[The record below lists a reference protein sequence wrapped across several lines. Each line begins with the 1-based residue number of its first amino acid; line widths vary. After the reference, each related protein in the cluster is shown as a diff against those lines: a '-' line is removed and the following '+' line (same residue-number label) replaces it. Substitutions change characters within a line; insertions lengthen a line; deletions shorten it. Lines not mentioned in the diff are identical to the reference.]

1 MKTMKIYFVLIFLLL
16 FGNRSYSQTTIYCND
31 EYVKSITDFKETD
44 LYFHHMWYLCDL
56 YFWTY
61 LSFPTTPEDL
71 FFHSTDTQL
80 SGDFFDWVHKNISYF
95 DIKTNGNIL
104 EHYYKDSLLLSY
116 TPNLECNKFTYEPNF
131 FRFIRMFDESNKA
144 MENVYIDSCFEER
157 HRKIMFDNVL
167 KFHEQYG
174 YEVNF
179 PTNDSCYSDSSKND
193 RYAQRALLVYDNGK
207 LSVHDIC
214 KECITLEE
222 NDYIESLKEIAEM
235 YCKEYNC
242 KRIIFS
248 AIILKKGK

>member
-61 LSFPTTPEDL
+61 LSFPTTLEDL

-116 TPNLECNKFTYEPNF
+116 TTNLECNKFTYEPNF
-131 FRFIRMFDESNKA
+131 FRFIRMFDESNNA

-179 PTNDSCYSDSSKND
+179 PTNDSCYS
-193 RYAQRALLVYDNGK
+193 
-207 LSVHDIC
+207 VHLRMTDM
-214 KECITLEE
+214 
-222 NDYIESLKEIAEM
+222 LKEH
-235 YCKEYNC
+235 C
-242 KRIIFS
+242 
-248 AIILKKGK
+248 